1 MLCFFTARLENFM
14 SVSQVSQA
22 SWIDVVGCYGK
33 KKNFDGSY
41 MDPVSFFM
49 IAKWFLS
56 GVILLTLELEKAMR
70 GILNPLA

>member
-1 MLCFFTARLENFM
+1 
-14 SVSQVSQA
+14 
-22 SWIDVVGCYGK
+22 
-33 KKNFDGSY
+33 